1 MLTPLNLSD
10 ALKRAIENALKG
22 YALPIRAPNRLN
34 KVTVY
39 QQFIPIEEKNNRRN
53 DNLDDS
59 LYPYVLIKLTEGQD
73 GKPNQGGICKGYIAF
88 GTYDTNN
95 DECWRDLFNLI
106 EHVRQHLDKIRFL
119 SGCFVLAEPFRWEVP
134 EQQGVNHM
142 EGLMYF
148 SYEIGKPVPEV
159 DWDGKEFYGNGSS
172 EDGQIIEV
180 G

>member
-1 MLTPLNLSD
+1 MFTPLALSD
-10 ALKRAIENALKG
+10 ALKKEIESALTG
-22 YALPIRAPNRLN
+22 YSLPIRVDGVEN

-73 GKPNQGGICKGYIAF
+73 GKANQGGVCKGYIAF
-88 GTYDTNN
+88 GTYDTNK
-95 DECWRDLFNLI
+95 DECWRGLFNLI
-106 EHVRQHLDKIRFL
+106 EHVRQHLDKVRFL
-119 SGCFVLAEPFRWEVP
+119 SGCFLLAEPFRWEVP

-159 DWDGKEFYGNGSS
+159 NWDGEEFG
-172 EDGQIIEV
+172 
-180 G
+180 